1 MIRFRGLVIGL
12 FLCSLVALTPAA
24 QAATASFRV
33 LMDTDNSTAT
43 GCTVSGMD
51 GVDQILV
58 TTVEIGATTAA
69 VTATSLGHCGTPTL
83 TPITTSGWPAAYHAP
98 SGRLMVETRIPLSMF
113 QMASN
118 SDLPRNMRIGIEA
131 TKGSLTHTALT
142 DSDGSI
148 VFLPAPPHGRRRA
161 VGPPGTPRS
170 FTLDGVDTEWLP
182 LDEKFDGIGAGG
194 SFGLRILRAYAF
206 VNTTDDFIY
215 FLYDANVSADAPF
228 ADDDRHKRV
237 PGHETLEIPAPGVLG
252 NDEDNNT
259 PPEPL
264 TARPVSSPLHGTVI
278 VNSDGSF
285 TYTPEN
291 PSSRAADVFEYR
303 ANNGTKDSNTAKV
316 KIKVGIGA
324 DDAFH
329 GPQGLAIHI
338 DAPGVLEN
346 DDAGN
351 IAGLTA
357 TLLSAPSHG
366 TVILN
371 PNGGFTY
378 TPDAT
383 FVGDDTF
390 TYTVSGHGPSD
401 TATVVIT
408 LDPKEQGQDNLPPHV
423 LKDKFKVDENSPA
436 GTLVGKVKVTDPNS
450 GDTHT
455 FTILSGNI
463 GNAFAIN
470 PSTGQITV
478 AAPPSINFETRAHY
492 DLVVRAADNGTPSL
506 SDAET
511 IEIDVQNKN
520 DAPVGVTQTVSTA
533 EEVPLAITLSATD
546 EDGNSLTYSIGVNPA
561 HGVLTGSAPNVTY
574 TPNQNYVGADSF
586 TFTASDGTATSAPVT
601 IHINVT
607 AINDEPLFTAGPD
620 VTVNE
625 DSGAYAASWATG
637 VAPGPANATDEA
649 GQTVS
654 FNVSNNNNGL
664 FLVQPA
670 IDGSGNLTFTPALNA
685 TGFATVTA
693 TIVDNGSNTPPNDNT
708 GATAIFTITL
718 TPVND
723 PPSFVKGPDQS
734 ANEDG
739 GPQTALGWATL
750 ISPGPA
756 DESGQAVAFNIV
768 TNTNP
773 GLFASG
779 PSITPAGDLTYTPA
793 PNASGV
799 ATITITLSDNG
810 GGTNTSAPQ
819 SFMITINGVNDA
831 PVNTVPAAVQVTA
844 EETPLVFNAANGNA
858 IQTSDI
864 DVAAGTM
871 QFQLSVTSGTLTLA
885 TTAGLTI
892 TTGTDGIDEASI
904 IGTGT
909 LTSINAAL
917 NGLSYTPNAN
927 YFGSDTL
934 TLVINDNGNTGSGG
948 AQSDTDTVTISIT
961 AVDDSP
967 TLTAGGG
974 SPAFVEDAGPVA
986 VDPAITPADVDNAN
1000 LVSATVTI
1008 TNLLDAGLETLAAST
1023 GGTSITAVY
1032 AAPTL
1037 TLTGSDT
1044 LANYQTVLRSIT
1056 YENTSGA
1063 PTTTARS
1070 ITFVVNDGNSN
1081 SNTVTKTLS
1090 VTPANDAPVLTA
1102 GGGSPTFT
1110 EDGAAAVVDNGLA
1123 ISDVDNATL
1132 ASATV
1137 TITNLLNAGAETLA
1151 VNVGATGLIASY
1163 SAPTL
1168 TLTGTATLAQYETVL
1183 RTVTYSNSSNTPN
1196 TTARVISF
1204 QVNDGAANSNT
1215 VTTSVSVVAN
1225 DDAPVLTAGGG
1236 SPAFTEDGA
1245 AVAVDPA
1252 ITPSDVDSA
1261 NLASA
1266 TVTITNLLDAGLET
1280 LAASTGGTS
1289 ITAVYA
1295 APTLTLTGSDTLANY
1310 QTVLRSIT
1318 YNNASQ
1324 NPNTTARSISFVVND
1339 GTSNSNTVSKSV
1351 TVTPVN
1357 DAPVL
1362 VAGGG
1367 SPTFTEDGA
1376 PAVVDNG
1383 LTISDVDNTTLAS
1396 ATVTITNLLNAG
1408 AETLAVNVGATGI
1421 IASYSAPTLTLTG
1434 VATLAQYETV
1444 LRTVTYSNSSNTP
1457 NTTARVISFQVND
1470 GAANSNT
1477 VTKSVSVVATDDAPT
1492 LTAGGASPTFVED
1505 GAAVAVDPAIT
1516 PSDVDS
1522 ANLSSATVTI
1532 TNLLNAGSETL
1543 AASTGGTSITAV
1555 YAAPTLTLT
1564 GSDTLANYQAVL
1576 RSITYNNTSQNPNTT
1591 ARSISFVVNDG
1602 TSNSNTVTKTLS
1614 ITPTNDAPVLTSGA
1628 GAPVFTEDGAPAVVD
1643 GGLTI
1648 SDVDSA
1654 NLATATVTIT
1664 NLLNAGAE
1672 TLAVNVGATGLIA
1685 SYVAPTLT
1693 LTGSAT
1699 LAQYETVLRTVTYS
1713 NSSNT
1718 PNTTAR
1724 VISFVVN
1731 DGAAN
1736 SNTASKSVA
1745 VVATNDAP
1753 VLTAGGGSPAFTE
1766 GAGPVA
1772 VDPAI
1777 TPSDVDSASLSSAT
1791 VTITNLLDAGLETL
1805 AASTGGTSIT
1815 AVYAAPTLTLT
1826 GVDTLANY
1834 QTVLRSVTYNNSS
1847 NAPNTTG
1854 RSISFVVNDGA
1865 ANSNTVTKTVS
1876 ITTVN
1881 SAPTLVAGG
1890 GAPTFVED
1898 AGPVVVDNGI
1908 TPADVDSATLASATI
1923 TITNPIDGAAELL
1936 AATTGATSIVASY
1949 VAPTLTLTGVDTI
1962 ANYQTVL
1969 RTVTYENTSN
1979 TPNTTARVISFKVND
1994 GSLDSNVT
2002 TKNVAVVPANDAP
2015 VVTTTAGTTSFTEAA
2030 GAVIVDSG
2038 VTPTDVDSATLA
2050 SATVTITNLLDAGLE
2065 TLAAST
2071 GGTSIT
2077 AVYAAPVLTLTG
2089 VDTKANY
2096 QTVLRSVT
2104 YNNGSNAPNTTGRSI
2119 SFVVND
2125 GSANSNTASKTVSI
2139 TTVNSA
2145 PTLVAGG
2152 GAPTFVEDAGPVVVD
2167 NGITPADVDSATLAS
2182 ATITITN
2189 PIDGAAELLAATTGA
2204 TSIVASYVAPT
2215 LTLTGVDTIANYQTV
2230 LRTVT
2235 YENTSNTPNTTA
2247 RVISFKVNDGS
2258 LDSNVTTKNVTII
2271 SANDAPVVTTTAG
2284 NTSFTE
2290 AAGAVIVDSGVTPT
2304 DVDSASLAS
2313 ATVTITNLLDAG
2325 LETLAA
2331 STGGTSITAV
2341 YAAPVLTLTGV
2352 DTKANYQTVLR
2363 SVTYNNGS
2371 NAPNPANRVIAF
2383 QVNDGTLNSNVANKT
2398 VTVTSV
2404 NSAPTLTTSGG
2415 TTAFVEDA
2423 GSVIVDALV
2432 TPADVDS
2439 TTLASAQVTI
2449 TNLLDAGLETLSAT
2463 TGATAIVAS
2472 YSAPTLTLTGVDSIA
2487 NYQTVLRTVRYNN
2500 TSNTPNTTVRSISFK
2515 VNDGTIDSNIPTKNV
2530 SVTPANDAP
2539 SLATSGGSTP
2549 FTEDGGTPFI
2559 DTGVTITDPD
2569 SPTMASATVTISNLL
2584 DAGAEILSADTT
2596 GTSITASYVAPVLTL
2611 TGVDTIANYHLVL
2624 RKVLYNNTSQNP
2636 NTTNRTISF
2645 QVNDGAAVSN
2655 VPTRTVT
2662 ITAVNDAPTVAT
2674 SVGTSAFV
2682 EDAGPIVVDN
2692 AVTPADI
2699 DNTTLASATV
2709 TITNLVD
2716 VGFETLAA
2724 TTGGT
2729 LITANYAAP
2738 TLTLTGVDTIANYQT
2753 VLRSITYNNSSNAP
2767 TTTTRTIS
2775 FKVNDGALDSNI
2787 PTKSV
2792 SVTATNDA
2800 PVLTASGT
2808 LAYTENQA
2816 ATALGVTIG
2825 ITDPDSANMSSATVT
2840 ITGNPQVAA
2849 DVLAMATQNGIS
2861 ATYVAPT
2868 LTLTGSSSIAN
2879 YITALQSV
2887 TYQNT
2892 SDDPSTLA
2900 RTITYQVNDGTAN
2913 SNTATSTVNVTATND
2928 APTNNPPTNPQS
2940 VNEDT
2945 PLNFTGAGNTVSVTD
2960 PDAQSGSNFS
2970 VQVVTTNGTT
2980 TIVTPVGV
2988 TFTPVAGNGTASY
3001 TITGTLANINTSLTS
3016 LRFNPTLNFPNA
3028 LASGTASVQLITN
3041 DGGNTPAP
3049 AQGDNDTFNI
3059 TVNQV
3064 NDAPTAG
3071 NDAWDTIGNTEL
3083 RVDLAAGVTP
3093 NVPDTT
3099 TNSNGVASNDS
3110 DLAVENN
3117 PFTVTSIVGCADLVT
3132 PYDCTLASGSIVSMN
3147 AAGTFTFKPSPTIA
3161 TGTPTD
3167 DTFQYV
3173 ITDQPVAGTPQTATG
3188 TVTIHVFDKVWYVK
3202 QGGTGNGR
3210 SDSPLGSFT
3219 GINNAGGAGDS
3230 DSPTDYI
3237 FVHAGTS
3244 ITTSIEL
3251 EANQHLLGE
3260 GVGISINRNLNGN
3273 GAPTNLVAAGVKPII
3288 TSAANTVAI
3297 TAAMAAEVRGLNL
3310 SSSAGN
3316 PIDVTAAGAYTG
3328 SPSLTI
3334 SDNLFT
3340 TASAEDI
3347 DVNAGATGTL
3357 ALTIQNND
3365 WVVVGPHS
3373 SQGIDVR
3380 TTAGTLNL
3388 NVNTNTNV
3396 NVAGTGILID
3406 GSGGGTVNI
3415 VGFND
3420 NFVHQNTVGSGITV
3434 TSATFDTTPGA
3445 PFQTVAGGITRVGT
3459 VGNGVGGAGMVLTN
3473 VAGDLSFTD
3482 LDITND
3488 NGSGLAATGLAT
3500 YTGSAGFQIAVPA
3513 GVATITSVNGP
3524 AVNLNTVTASL
3535 PLSTISSL
3543 NSATTG
3549 VNLASVIGTVTAP
3562 ASSSITNAGTTDFN
3576 ITGGTATVTY
3586 DGTITDDLGQL
3597 VNVSG
3602 STGGTK
3608 QFLGAITDGNDGD
3621 GSGISLTTNTGAT
3634 IRFAGGL
3641 LLSTGGNPAFTATG
3655 GGTVEVCDE
3664 NPCNAAATGA
3674 LVNTINTT
3682 TGIALNV
3689 ANTTIGTNSLEF
3701 RTINAGTAAS
3711 GPTNGIILNNTG
3723 TGGLKVKG
3731 TGAANS
3737 GGVIQQT
3744 TSYGIVLTNTGN
3756 VSLVRMSIHDTDD
3769 RGINGS
3775 GVAGFVFTDG
3785 TIFNFDNGA
3794 HAPGN
3799 TVDAMTFTNLTGTVT
3814 IARTTLGP
3822 DGTFVLTPNPPLPEN
3837 KGIIVRNT
3845 NVANL
3850 NMTVTGTTF
3859 TQLSNDGIDAEVTGG
3874 TGTLNVD
3881 GSTGDGANVF
3891 SSINGR
3897 SVTFSAPT
3905 DNAAAQVLDLT
3916 IKNNTFTNVGI
3927 GGRWL
3932 ASARTT
3938 INARY
3943 NANTMSGTSNDAIR
3957 SESDAT
3963 NAALSP
3969 KATVNA
3975 TINGNNMGGGGIFIS
3990 NHRSAIANIAL
4001 TNNPGIGFFGINVNS
4016 DRGSTIGIDVT
4027 NNTVSVNGASPFF
4040 RNAMYLQTSDNGGG
4054 ASTICAK
4061 ISGNTLTSTGATSAS
4076 VVLDTVNGQ
4085 GTIGLEGYVSGAE
4098 EAYLSSVNTI
4108 VGSPQVAI
4116 DNAAFVNPGGNCVT
4130 STP

>member
-1 MIRFRGLVIGL
+1 MRKKVAMTRFRGLVVGL

-51 GVDQILV
+51 GVDQVLV

-98 SGRLMVETRIPLSMF
+98 SGHLMVETRIPLSMF
-113 QMASN
+113 QMASD

-131 TKGSLTHTALT
+131 TKGDLTHTALT

-148 VFLPAPPHGRRRA
+148 VLLPEPPHGRRRA

-206 VNTTDDFIY
+206 VNTADNYIY
-215 FLYDANVSADAPF
+215 FCYDANVSPDAPF
-228 ADDDRHKRV
+228 ADDDHPKRV
-237 PGHETLEIPAPGVLG
+237 PGHETLEIPAPGVLS

-264 TARPVSSPLHGTVI
+264 TARPVSSPRHGTVI

-329 GPQGLAIHI
+329 GPQGLAVHV

-351 IAGLTA
+351 IEGLTA

-470 PSTGQITV
+470 ASTGQITV

-520 DAPVGVTQTVSTA
+520 DAPVGVTQTVTTA

-561 HGVLTGSAPNVTY
+561 HGVLSGSAPNVTY

-586 TFTASDGTATSAPVT
+586 TFTASDGTATSTPVT

-607 AINDEPLFTAGPD
+607 AINDEPLFTAGPN

-625 DSGAYAASWATG
+625 DSGAYNAAWATG

-649 GQTVS
+649 GQIVS
-654 FNVSNNNNGL
+654 FNVSNDNTGL

-708 GATAIFTITL
+708 GATVNFTITL
-718 TPVND
+718 IPVND

-739 GPQTALGWATL
+739 GLQTALGWATL

-756 DESGQAVAFNIV
+756 DEAGQAVAFNIV
-768 TNTNP
+768 TNSNP

-779 PSITPAGDLTYTPA
+779 PSITPTGDLTYTPA

-819 SFMITINGVNDA
+819 SFTITINGVNDA

-844 EETPLVFNAANGNA
+844 EETPIVFNAGNGNA

-885 TTAGLTI
+885 TTTGLTI

-909 LTSINAAL
+909 LTNINAAL
-917 NGLSYTPNAN
+917 NGLSYTPNVD

-1008 TNLLDAGLETLAAST
+1008 TNLLDAGVETLAAST

-1123 ISDVDNATL
+1123 ISDVDNTTL

-1137 TITNLLNAGAETLA
+1137 TITNLLNAGSETLA

-1236 SPAFTEDGA
+1236 SPAFTEDGG

-1266 TVTITNLLDAGLET
+1266 TVTITNLLDAGMET

-1324 NPNTTARSISFVVND
+1324 NPSTTARSISFVVND
-1339 GTSNSNTVSKSV
+1339 GTSNSNTASKSV

-1408 AETLAVNVGATGI
+1408 AETLAVNVGATGL
-1421 IASYSAPTLTLTG
+1421 IANYSAPTLTLTG

-1492 LTAGGASPTFVED
+1492 LVAGGASPAFTED

-1532 TNLLNAGSETL
+1532 TNLLDAGAETL

-1614 ITPTNDAPVLTSGA
+1614 ITPSNDAPVLTSGA
-1628 GAPVFTEDGAPAVVD
+1628 GVPVFTEDGAPAVVD

-1664 NLLNAGAE
+1664 NLLNAGSE

-1766 GAGPVA
+1766 GAGAVA

-1908 TPADVDSATLASATI
+1908 TPADVDSTTLASATI

-1969 RTVTYENTSN
+1969 RTVTYENTSD

-2015 VVTTTAGTTSFTEAA
+2015 VVTTT
-2030 GAVIVDSG
+2030 V
-2038 VTPTDVDSATLA
+2038 
-2050 SATVTITNLLDAGLE
+2050 
-2065 TLAAST
+2065 
-2071 GGTSIT
+2071 
-2077 AVYAAPVLTLTG
+2077 
-2089 VDTKANY
+2089 
-2096 QTVLRSVT
+2096 
-2104 YNNGSNAPNTTGRSI
+2104 
-2119 SFVVND
+2119 
-2125 GSANSNTASKTVSI
+2125 
-2139 TTVNSA
+2139 
-2145 PTLVAGG
+2145 
-2152 GAPTFVEDAGPVVVD
+2152 
-2167 NGITPADVDSATLAS
+2167 
-2182 ATITITN
+2182 
-2189 PIDGAAELLAATTGA
+2189 
-2204 TSIVASYVAPT
+2204 
-2215 LTLTGVDTIANYQTV
+2215 
-2230 LRTVT
+2230 
-2235 YENTSNTPNTTA
+2235 
-2247 RVISFKVNDGS
+2247 
-2258 LDSNVTTKNVTII
+2258 
-2271 SANDAPVVTTTAG
+2271 G

-2290 AAGAVIVDSGVTPT
+2290 AAGAVIVDAGVTPT

-2363 SVTYNNGS
+2363 SVTYNNSS

-2383 QVNDGTLNSNVANKT
+2383 QVNDGTLNSNIANKT

-2404 NSAPTLTTSGG
+2404 NSAPTVTTSGG

-2423 GSVIVDALV
+2423 GSVIVDGLV

-2515 VNDGTIDSNIPTKNV
+2515 VNDGTIDSNIPTKSV

-2584 DAGAEILSADTT
+2584 NAGAEFLSANTT

-2636 NTTNRTISF
+2636 NTTDRTISF
-2645 QVNDGAAVSN
+2645 QVNDGAAFSN
-2655 VPTRTVT
+2655 IPTRTVN
-2662 ITAVNDAPTVAT
+2662 ITAVNDAPTVTT

-2767 TTTTRTIS
+2767 TTTTRTID
-2775 FKVNDGALDSNI
+2775 FKVNDGALDSSI
-2787 PTKSV
+2787 ASKSV

-2868 LTLTGSSSIAN
+2868 LTLTGSSTIAN

-2913 SNTATSTVNVTATND
+2913 SNTATSTVNITATND
-2928 APTNNPPTNPQS
+2928 APVNNPPTNPQS

-2945 PLNFTGAGNTVSVTD
+2945 ALNFTGAGNTVSVTD

-2988 TFTPVAGNGTASY
+2988 TFTPVGGNGTASY
-3001 TITGTLANINTSLTS
+3001 TITGTLANINASLAT

-3064 NDAPTAG
+3064 NDPPTAG

-3273 GAPTNLVAAGVKPII
+3273 GAPANLVAAGVKPII
-3288 TSAANTVAI
+3288 TSAVNTVAI

-3316 PIDVTAAGAYTG
+3316 PIDVTSAGAYTG

-3415 VGFND
+3415 TGFND

-3434 TSATFDTTPGA
+3434 TSATFDTTPGV
-3445 PFQTVAGGITRVGT
+3445 PFQTVAGGVTRVGT

-3513 GVATITSVNGP
+3513 GVATITTVGGP

-3549 VNLASVIGTVTAP
+3549 VNLATVIGTVTAP
-3562 ASSSITNAGTTDFN
+3562 VGSSITNATGTDFN

-3586 DGTITDDLGQL
+3586 SGTITDDVGQL

-3602 STGGTK
+3602 ATGGVK
-3608 QFLGAITDGNDGD
+3608 QFLGAITDNDDTD

-3634 IRFAGGL
+3634 IRFSGGL
-3641 LLSTGGNPAFTATG
+3641 VLSTGGNAAFTATG
-3655 GGTVEVCDE
+3655 GGTVEICAF
-3664 NPCNAAATGA
+3664 NPCGSASAVTNKLTTSTGM
-3674 LVNTINTT
+3674 T
-3682 TGIALNV
+3682 LNV
-3689 ANTTIGTNSLEF
+3689 ANTTIGANDLTF
-3701 RTINAGTAAS
+3701 RSIAANGASS
-3711 GPTNGIILNNTG
+3711 GIVLNNTG
-3723 TGGLKVKG
+3723 ATGSLIV
-3731 TGAANS
+3731 TGAGTASVGGDAS
-3737 GGVIQQT
+3737 GGIIQNT
-3744 TSYGIVLTNTGN
+3744 TGDGVMLTNTAGPSFTNMTIQTTGN
-3756 VSLVRMSIHDTDD
+3756 SGIKGQQVSDFTFKNGTIT
-3769 RGINGS
+3769 GS
-3775 GVAGFVFTDG
+3775 GGAVFESNLSFNEGRASGSTTVQASGTFTVTDNVLNTAFDCGIEVSQLRG
-3785 TIFNFDNGA
+3785 TIS
-3794 HAPGN
+3794 
-3799 TVDAMTFTNLTGTVT
+3799 
-3814 IARTTLGP
+3814 
-3822 DGTFVLTPNPPLPEN
+3822 
-3837 KGIIVRNT
+3837 
-3845 NVANL
+3845 
-3850 NMTVTGTTF
+3850 
-3859 TQLSNDGIDAEVTGG
+3859 Q
-3874 TGTLNVD
+3874 
-3881 GSTGDGANVF
+3881 
-3891 SSINGR
+3891 
-3897 SVTFSAPT
+3897 
-3905 DNAAAQVLDLT
+3905 
-3916 IKNNTFTNVGI
+3916 
-3927 GGRWL
+3927 
-3932 ASARTT
+3932 
-3938 INARY
+3938 
-3943 NANTMSGTSNDAIR
+3943 
-3957 SESDAT
+3957 
-3963 NAALSP
+3963 
-3969 KATVNA
+3969 A
-3975 TINGNNMGGGGIFIS
+3975 TI
-3990 NHRSAIANIAL
+3990 
-4001 TNNPGIGFFGINVNS
+4001 T
-4016 DRGSTIGIDVT
+4016 
-4027 NNTVSVNGASPFF
+4027 
-4040 RNAMYLQTSDNGGG
+4040 
-4054 ASTICAK
+4054 
-4061 ISGNTLTSTGATSAS
+4061 GNTLTSTTATATSKGSGIQFNINGDAGGAAS
-4076 VVLDTVNGQ
+4076 LTKALIDNNVVANFPSGAGIKVIGGQGSAGGTNVMLGDPASGTNVITITNNNVHGQSAAVHLGTNAIETAVSPKGQGNFNISNNGTAGNPLTNVAGTGIALSCFGNSTVKGVINNNVIVANNTVNSSGMAVGADTGFGFTDTPDLTATISNNTISGVQ
-4085 GTIGLEGYVSGAE
+4085 GNGILAGHKSTNGTVRLTITGNNVAAPTAGARPGIRVDSGTNLGGDTNVCLDIQNNTSAGSGSFPGIGVRKEGNVAGTNDFGLEGLAPSPANPNQTEDSIAADNPGSALGAVGFSNDGLRAVRAIVLSG
-4098 EAYLSSVNTI
+4098 SN
-4108 VGSPQVAI
+4108 
-4116 DNAAFVNPGGNCVT
+4116 FVNCNSAP
-4130 STP
+4130 